1 MLSRSSL
8 SRNAPR
14 ALAAGRRSMASA
26 ANPAFQYDVT
36 EASGVKVANR
46 EVEGPTGTLALVAK
60 AGSRYQPFPGFSD
73 ALERFAFKVRPIPS
87 IGPSQLPSGILIMQ
101 LIDRLPSSAPHC
113 GSPGRLNCW
122 AVKSHRHTRAKTS
135 SSAPS
140 SLPRIFPTSQSCWL
154 RLPVRLSSLVSL
166 VHFDDWW

>member
-14 ALAAGRRSMASA
+14 AFSAAGRRSMASA

-46 EVEGPTGTLALVAK
+46 PLDGPTGTLALVAK

-73 ALERFAFKVRPIPS
+73 ALERFAFKVGTLAS
-87 IGPSQLPSGILIMQ
+87 I
-101 LIDRLPSSAPHC
+101 D
-113 GSPGRLNCW
+113 
-122 AVKSHRHTRAKTS
+122 
-135 SSAPS
+135 S
-140 SLPRIFPTSQSCWL
+140 SLSG
-154 RLPVRLSSLVSL
+154 
-166 VHFDDWW
+166 FDDTNRSMPR